1 MDAHAREAAAA
12 AEGMAETY
20 GRNLPRIG
28 DTVWFY
34 RDKSRTNRTCGE
46 VIEMLGTLTPDPILV
61 VRYTLTDSR
70 VIRLSDVA
78 PEPDFNGRVR

>member
-1 MDAHAREAAAA
+1 VDENERMAKAAGKA
-12 AEGMAETY
+12 MAETY

-28 DTVWFY
+28 DTIWFY
-34 RDKSRTNRTCGE
+34 RDKIRTNRTCGE

-61 VRYTLTDSR
+61 VRYTLTESR

-78 PEPDFNGRVR
+78 PEPDFNGRVG